1 MPGLEVERDEANMT
15 LVDRETVDHAVA
27 VVLVLHG
34 LEHAGD
40 NGLAGSIGYFLATD
54 GHGIRRMDKPLL
66 IFGTGYDDVGTM
78 LSQFC
83 FVGFGIVEK
92 LVAHQTL
99 AIAYHPDFTAQ
110 SAEDDDR
117 GGETVFGMLCQMRK
131 Q

>member
-1 MPGLEVERDEANMT
+1 MFRFVFCYHSL
-15 LVDRETVDHAVA
+15 
-27 VVLVLHG
+27 
-34 LEHAGD
+34 
-40 NGLAGSIGYFLATD
+40 
-54 GHGIRRMDKPLL
+54 
-66 IFGTGYDDVGTM
+66 
-78 LSQFC
+78 C

-131 Q
+131 QCLYVAATNGLCGSFAELMAADVLRHLLDEGGNGEHGQLTIAMLPQ